1 MNARHVA
8 LRVGSISELVC
19 LYVSF
24 ELSLKHWRLTF
35 SNGRT
40 RTERIVEGGDF
51 AGVMAALGWAK
62 TRLGLAGAC
71 EVRSCYEAG
80 RDGFHLH
87 RFLESQGVKNLV
99 VDSSSIEVN
108 RRARRAKT
116 DRVDGM
122 KLLEL
127 VLGYWRE
134 GEKKLRVVRVPS
146 VQEEDQRRLHRE
158 RDRLGKECT
167 GHRNRMLGL
176 LMLHGVRVKRVG
188 GRGWGE
194 WLEALGLPGELKAE
208 LKRESE
214 RLALAQV
221 QLKALEKTREKR
233 LSAAQPQREQVLE
246 QVRQL
251 MKLCALGV
259 NSAWVLVME
268 FFGWR
273 RFKNRRE
280 LGGLSGLAPTP
291 YSSGS
296 MEREQGI
303 SKAGNRRVR
312 AMLIELAWMWLRH
325 QPGSALS
332 QWFAKRFGVGGS
344 RTRRIGIVA
353 LARKLLVA
361 LWRYLEH
368 GELPAGAR
376 LKAA

>member
-1 MNARHVA
+1 M
-8 LRVGSISELVC
+8 
-19 LYVSF
+19 
-24 ELSLKHWRLTF
+24 
-35 SNGRT
+35 
-40 RTERIVEGGDF
+40 
-51 AGVMAALGWAK
+51 
-62 TRLGLAGAC
+62 
-71 EVRSCYEAG
+71 RSCYEAG